1 MLWFNP
7 SGQLSPHSHSLSAPM
22 KWGKGIGRGKVRHS
36 WVDIKTV
43 LRLQHSTYLQR
54 QAWRRSPQEL
64 QRLSCSYSHSCQDT
78 TTLRAAGNACV
89 ETMRRKC
96 GTGASV
102 KPLFLG
108 SSSLYLPLREEPNA
122 GSCIY
127 CTVVV
132 KLGSPTPKDPKKCSS
147 ASQVA
152 ALNRPDY
159 LSGKFLYLP
168 K

>member
-108 SSSLYLPLREEPNA
+108 SSSLSSSLR
-122 GSCIY
+122 GTQCR
-127 CTVVV
+127 
-132 KLGSPTPKDPKKCSS
+132 
-147 ASQVA
+147 Q
-152 ALNRPDY
+152 
-159 LSGKFLYLP
+159 LYLLHCGGEVRQSHTKGP
-168 K
+168 QEVQFSKSGGCTE